1 MFGDGADSNANIALS
16 AALRQQLQIT
26 CISRPYDRSPEYEL
40 YLSLYSLYPRKI
52 VFLSVRC
59 YNDYCNARN

>member
-26 CISRPYDRSPEYEL
+26 CIPRPYDHNRSTNI
-40 YLSLYSLYPRKI
+40 YLSLWQNPRKI
-52 VFLSVRC
+52 VFLGVS
-59 YNDYCNARN
+59 

>member
-26 CISRPYDRSPEYEL
+26 CILRPYDRSEYEL
-40 YLSLYSLYPRKI
+40 YLSRLLCSRKI
-52 VFLSVRC
+52 VFLSVRY
-59 YNDYCNARN
+59 YNDYRNARN

>member
-26 CISRPYDRSPEYEL
+26 CIPRPYDRSQRVGIIFIALATAMQNYISRRAL
-40 YLSLYSLYPRKI
+40 
-52 VFLSVRC
+52 
-59 YNDYCNARN
+59 AQ

>member
-26 CISRPYDRSPEYEL
+26 CIPRPYDHNRSTNYIYRFGIHGKL
-40 YLSLYSLYPRKI
+40 YFSAWVSTM
-52 VFLSVRC
+52 
-59 YNDYCNARN
+59 

>member
-26 CISRPYDRSPEYEL
+26 CILRPYDHNQSTNYIYRFSCIHAKL
-40 YLSLYSLYPRKI
+40 Y
-52 VFLSVRC
+52 FGVR
-59 YNDYCNARN
+59 